1 MTATRHRT
9 IVVTGSSSGIG
20 AATVRRLAGPGT
32 AIVIHARANRDGCER
47 VAAEARQKGAETA
60 IVLGDLA
67 DPEFAGDLIDEA
79 VERFGGL
86 DVLIANAGFPEL
98 RVFGELDHDGL
109 DRCHRV
115 ITAGFFLM
123 ADRALPYLKDAQDG
137 RVVAVST
144 LNAHLFRNT
153 YPVYPAS
160 AAAKAGMEALARSLA
175 MQLAPFAVT
184 VNCVA
189 PGLTFKERDTEQF
202 YDDAEMAP
210 MVAQIPLGRIART
223 DEVAAV
229 IAFLAGPDASYVT
242 GQVIHVNGG
251 IC

>member
-1 MTATRHRT
+1 MATARHRT
-9 IVVTGSSSGIG
+9 ILITGSGSGIG
-20 AATVRRLAGPGT
+20 AATARRLAGPQT
-32 AIVIHARANRDGCER
+32 AILVHARANREGCER
-47 VAAEARQKGAETA
+47 VAAEAREKGAETA
-60 IVLGDLA
+60 IAIGDLGD
-67 DPEFAGDLIDEA
+67 PKFAAELIDEA

-98 RVFGELDHDGL
+98 RVFGELDRDGL
-109 DRCHRV
+109 DQCYRV
-115 ITAGFFLM
+115 IMAGFFHM
-123 ADRALPYLKDAQDG
+123 VDRALPYLKNARDG

-144 LNAHLFRNT
+144 LNAHVFRKT

-160 AAAKAGMEALARSLA
+160 AAAKAGLEALARSVA
-175 MQLAPFAVT
+175 MQLAPFGVT

-189 PGLTFKERDTEQF
+189 PGLTFKELDTEQF
-202 YDDAEMAP
+202 YDEEEMAP

-223 DEVAAV
+223 DEIAAV
-229 IAFLAGPDASYVT
+229 IAFLVGPDASYVT